1 MEGSSLTEVTE
12 QLLTQAEDSHS
23 GRAAQ
28 TVYGGHDRV
37 LRQTVI
43 ALAAEHA
50 LAEHES
56 PGEATL
62 QVLVGRVSLTAGDDA
77 SEGTAGDLV
86 AIPPVRHALAALER
100 SAVLLT
106 ARLST

>member
-1 MEGSSLTEVTE
+1 
-12 QLLTQAEDSHS
+12 
-23 GRAAQ
+23 
-28 TVYGGHDRV
+28 
-37 LRQTVI
+37 
-43 ALAAEHA
+43 
-50 LAEHES
+50 
-56 PGEATL
+56 
-62 QVLVGRVSLTAGDDA
+62 VLVGRVSLTAGDDA